1 MCRVKLS
8 CILYWRIGKAIKL
21 YLLAPPDADPEI
33 RVQMENVYLRNKQ
46 EIPAG
51 ELGSEAKKGMLV
63 ALSCLFV
70 TPWSVASV
78 HGILQA
84 RILGWVANSLPQQ
97 GIFPAQGSNPGLP
110 YCKQTLYCQRYQ
122 GSLRNG
128 GTPQKV
134 CN

>member
-1 MCRVKLS
+1 MVLGLIFK
-8 CILYWRIGKAIKL
+8 KQ
-21 YLLAPPDADPEI
+21 DPEI

-97 GIFPAQGSNPGLP
+97 GIFPAQG
-110 YCKQTLYCQRYQ
+110 
-122 GSLRNG
+122 
-128 GTPQKV
+128 
-134 CN
+134 